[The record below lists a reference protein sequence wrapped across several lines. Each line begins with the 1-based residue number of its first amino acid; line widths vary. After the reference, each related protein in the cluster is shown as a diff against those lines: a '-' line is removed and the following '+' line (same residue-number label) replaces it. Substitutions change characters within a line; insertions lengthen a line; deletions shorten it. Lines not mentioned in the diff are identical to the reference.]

1 MSAKARTRHLQIITP
16 EEELENLRNEVGVL
30 QRAVESKSAAV
41 GILRSELQECQRERD
56 KFRMMAEQGTIHR
69 SSAPAISKPAYSDP
83 GRSAMLSGSEGTL
96 AQLLSQSKEENKMLR
111 LDVTELKC
119 KLHDAQADIKVLRE
133 EVHRL
138 RGGEGR
144 RRSIA
149 HTTVSQLAHQE
160 REQFISQMEAL
171 SAKCQALEG
180 DVRGLVE
187 EREELVRELDAATHK
202 LHRLNHILNTVLSSV
217 SSPGAPSHPKRII
230 DLDAIIT
237 ENRYLQQRM
246 KQTEEERN
254 LARSNA
260 SKYKAA
266 LEKCRSQGSLKLGTS
281 ENLIVTPKQ
290 VGELLK
296 DYQGEV
302 GGAAESDLKSL
313 CVALV
318 DALNQ
323 RSRALRTQRSANK
336 VLVGRVTELE
346 RQLAPGDVKDIEGT
360 DGSDG
365 SKRLAAGP
373 QLGSLSLMDGYV
385 HPSGPIPKYSQEEI
399 LQDPRLMKL
408 LQGSSAREGEVSA
421 RKENADHGVQK
432 NEASVCKED
441 PRCKASSESC
451 VVNKQSPTKAESQ
464 ANVDKTQ
471 GSASN
476 KSASSINNINNQN
489 TELSEGNEECEKRE
503 SSNSEK
509 DYVKERDKG
518 QEKGVSENQ
527 KAEQNTKSSQ
537 KVSKNAGNLSVN
549 SVPTSKVTT
558 YINPNDDLEEIIP
571 IDQLDS
577 YIKEVQLQRKQTKK
591 PIVTSESSSSEN
603 KVSEEPAT
611 SNPESKID
619 QHSKTANGTDSTGVQ
634 DINSFTTQ
642 VIEEEE
648 EGDDDDSSFDLD
660 ISDYDSDNDNLDAAL
675 EEWQKDFAPKGGQG
689 KKKALKSK
697 SSPSKEGKPSARE
710 KFRLFK
716 RDNSSETE
724 LPPALQKLIDQATAD
739 AIGDGMQ
746 CT

>member
-56 KFRMMAEQGTIHR
+56 KFRMMAEQGAIHR
-69 SSAPAISKPAYSDP
+69 SSAPAVSKPAYSDP

-217 SSPGAPSHPKRII
+217 SSPGAPKRII

-296 DYQGEV
+296 DYRGEV

-346 RQLAPGDVKDIEGT
+346 RQLATGDVKDIEGIDDT
-360 DGSDG
+360 DG

-408 LQGSSAREGEVSA
+408 LQGSSVKEGEVSA
-421 RKENADHGVQK
+421 RKENADHSIEK
-432 NEASVCKED
+432 NEVSVCKED
-441 PRCKASSESC
+441 PRCKGSSETG

-464 ANVDKTQ
+464 TNGDKTQ

-476 KSASSINNINNQN
+476 KSASSISNINNQN
-489 TELSEGNEECEKRE
+489 KELSQGNEGCEDKE
-503 SSNSEK
+503 SGNNEK
-509 DYVKERDKG
+509 DHVKERDKG
-518 QEKGVSENQ
+518 PEKGVSENQ
-527 KAEQNTKSSQ
+527 KGEQNSKSLQ
-537 KVSKNAGNLSVN
+537 KVSKNTGSLSVN
-549 SVPTSKVTT
+549 GVPTSKVTT

-591 PIVTSESSSSEN
+591 PAATSDSSSSEN
-603 KVSEEPAT
+603 KASEEPAT
-611 SNPESKID
+611 SNAESKID
-619 QHSKTANGTDSTGVQ
+619 QPSKTANGTDSTGVQ
-634 DINSFTTQ
+634 DIHSLNTQ
-642 VIEEEE
+642 VIEEED

-675 EEWQKDFAPKGGQG
+675 EEWQKDFALKGGQG
-689 KKKALKSK
+689 KNKALKTK

-716 RDNSSETE
+716 RDNSTETE
-724 LPPALQKLIDQATAD
+724 LPPALQKLLDQATAD
-739 AIGDGMQ
+739 AIGDGMP